1 MTKPLLDYLQA
12 NECQL
17 LMEETSHEE
26 LVDLDKDLP
35 SDTHLV
41 RYTLKSPFLEEMA
54 AAAGLP
60 PEDLTFVSAI
70 RAYKMA
76 DIFDALHDADM
87 RVLEIRRGYGRQKPK
102 LWNGGA

>member
-1 MTKPLLDYLQA
+1 MKPLLDFLEA
-12 NECQL
+12 NECHL

-41 RYTLKSPFLEEMA
+41 RYTFKSPHLEEVSA
-54 AAAGLP
+54 ASGLP
-60 PEDLTFVSAI
+60 VEDLIFISAI

-87 RVLEIRRGYGRQKPK
+87 RVLEIRQGYGRQKPK
-102 LWNGGA
+102 LWNG